1 MAEVIVI
8 NPTQSIIKQ
17 SALKRVGAYIRV
29 SSDSEDQ
36 ENSFITQYDHYM
48 NLISE
53 NPDWS
58 LTDIYKDNGITGT
71 EMECRDDFNR
81 MYQDCV
87 DGKIDLILTK
97 SISRF
102 ARNTYDCIDMTRKL
116 KVLGVDVIFEK
127 ENINTGGMT
136 SETELAALS
145 SVAQEESISLS
156 QNVRLGIRH
165 RMKNGTFKQGC
176 LPYGYYLGAGGEWKI
191 NEEQARIVRLI
202 FNAYI
207 GGMSLRKI
215 ADELKKAGVIK
226 NDGTANWVENRIKY
240 IITNERYKGDALL
253 QKSYT
258 EEFPFKSRRNCGER
272 DMYYVK
278 NNNVP
283 IVSAEIFDKAN
294 ELLKAQ
300 SKRYRP
306 SAAPKEYTFAKTIY
320 CGECG
325 TMFRK
330 KSGENNIFWVC
341 RTRDHDS
348 AECPTPQVAEKV
360 LMNAFVNLYNRLV
373 YNTDII
379 LVPML
384 NQLTEYKS
392 KRMADGGEIENI
404 NKEIAELTE
413 QVHVLRNAKANGYI
427 EPASFMERMNEI
439 ASKTAKLKK
448 DKKYLLGNDECE
460 QIRKQTE
467 ILSNYITA
475 TGPIGEFDKKVF
487 KKTVKRI
494 TVSRNKEITFE
505 LINGLKLKFEY
516 SEVE

>member
-17 SALKRVGAYIRV
+17 NALKRVGAYIRV

-102 ARNTYDCIDMTRKL
+102 ARNIYDCIDMTRKL

-176 LPYGYYLGAGGEWKI
+176 LSHTVITLG
-191 NEEQARIVRLI
+191 QA
-202 FNAYI
+202 
-207 GGMSLRKI
+207 
-215 ADELKKAGVIK
+215 
-226 NDGTANWVENRIKY
+226 EN
-240 IITNERYKGDALL
+240 G
-253 QKSYT
+253 KSMRN
-258 EEFPFKSRRNCGER
+258 RRE
-272 DMYYVK
+272 
-278 NNNVP
+278 
-283 IVSAEIFDKAN
+283 
-294 ELLKAQ
+294 
-300 SKRYRP
+300 
-306 SAAPKEYTFAKTIY
+306 
-320 CGECG
+320 
-325 TMFRK
+325 
-330 KSGENNIFWVC
+330 
-341 RTRDHDS
+341 
-348 AECPTPQVAEKV
+348 
-360 LMNAFVNLYNRLV
+360 
-373 YNTDII
+373 
-379 LVPML
+379 
-384 NQLTEYKS
+384 
-392 KRMADGGEIENI
+392 
-404 NKEIAELTE
+404 
-413 QVHVLRNAKANGYI
+413 
-427 EPASFMERMNEI
+427 
-439 ASKTAKLKK
+439 
-448 DKKYLLGNDECE
+448 
-460 QIRKQTE
+460 
-467 ILSNYITA
+467 
-475 TGPIGEFDKKVF
+475 
-487 KKTVKRI
+487 
-494 TVSRNKEITFE
+494 
-505 LINGLKLKFEY
+505 
-516 SEVE
+516 

>member
-127 ENINTGGMT
+127 ENINTGRMT

-176 LPYGYYLGAGGEWKI
+176 LPYGYYLGEDGEWKI

-258 EEFPFKSRRNCGER
+258 EEFPFKSRRNFGER

-283 IVSAEIFDKAN
+283 IVSPPSKNGHRKATKNGMNRSHSFIF
-294 ELLKAQ
+294 L
-300 SKRYRP
+300 
-306 SAAPKEYTFAKTIY
+306 
-320 CGECG
+320 
-325 TMFRK
+325 
-330 KSGENNIFWVC
+330 
-341 RTRDHDS
+341 
-348 AECPTPQVAEKV
+348 
-360 LMNAFVNLYNRLV
+360 
-373 YNTDII
+373 
-379 LVPML
+379 
-384 NQLTEYKS
+384 
-392 KRMADGGEIENI
+392 
-404 NKEIAELTE
+404 
-413 QVHVLRNAKANGYI
+413 
-427 EPASFMERMNEI
+427 
-439 ASKTAKLKK
+439 KTAAF
-448 DKKYLLGNDECE
+448 
-460 QIRKQTE
+460 IPRFT
-467 ILSNYITA
+467 
-475 TGPIGEFDKKVF
+475 
-487 KKTVKRI
+487 
-494 TVSRNKEITFE
+494 
-505 LINGLKLKFEY
+505 
-516 SEVE
+516 

>member
-165 RMKNGTFKQGC
+165 RMKNGTF
-176 LPYGYYLGAGGEWKI
+176 
-191 NEEQARIVRLI
+191 
-202 FNAYI
+202 
-207 GGMSLRKI
+207 
-215 ADELKKAGVIK
+215 
-226 NDGTANWVENRIKY
+226 
-240 IITNERYKGDALL
+240 
-253 QKSYT
+253 
-258 EEFPFKSRRNCGER
+258 
-272 DMYYVK
+272 
-278 NNNVP
+278 
-283 IVSAEIFDKAN
+283 
-294 ELLKAQ
+294 
-300 SKRYRP
+300 
-306 SAAPKEYTFAKTIY
+306 
-320 CGECG
+320 
-325 TMFRK
+325 
-330 KSGENNIFWVC
+330 
-341 RTRDHDS
+341 
-348 AECPTPQVAEKV
+348 
-360 LMNAFVNLYNRLV
+360 
-373 YNTDII
+373 
-379 LVPML
+379 
-384 NQLTEYKS
+384 
-392 KRMADGGEIENI
+392 
-404 NKEIAELTE
+404 
-413 QVHVLRNAKANGYI
+413 
-427 EPASFMERMNEI
+427 
-439 ASKTAKLKK
+439 
-448 DKKYLLGNDECE
+448 
-460 QIRKQTE
+460 
-467 ILSNYITA
+467 
-475 TGPIGEFDKKVF
+475 
-487 KKTVKRI
+487 
-494 TVSRNKEITFE
+494 
-505 LINGLKLKFEY
+505 
-516 SEVE
+516 

>member
-102 ARNTYDCIDMTRKL
+102 ARNIYDCIDMTRKL

-127 ENINTGGMT
+127 ENINTGRIT

-240 IITNERYKGDALL
+240 IITKI
-253 QKSYT
+253 Q
-258 EEFPFKSRRNCGER
+258 RR
-272 DMYYVK
+272 
-278 NNNVP
+278 
-283 IVSAEIFDKAN
+283 
-294 ELLKAQ
+294 
-300 SKRYRP
+300 
-306 SAAPKEYTFAKTIY
+306 
-320 CGECG
+320 
-325 TMFRK
+325 
-330 KSGENNIFWVC
+330 
-341 RTRDHDS
+341 RT
-348 AECPTPQVAEKV
+348 
-360 LMNAFVNLYNRLV
+360 
-373 YNTDII
+373 
-379 LVPML
+379 
-384 NQLTEYKS
+384 
-392 KRMADGGEIENI
+392 
-404 NKEIAELTE
+404 
-413 QVHVLRNAKANGYI
+413 
-427 EPASFMERMNEI
+427 
-439 ASKTAKLKK
+439 ASKII
-448 DKKYLLGNDECE
+448 YG
-460 QIRKQTE
+460 
-467 ILSNYITA
+467 
-475 TGPIGEFDKKVF
+475 
-487 KKTVKRI
+487 RI
-494 TVSRNKEITFE
+494 PV
-505 LINGLKLKFEY
+505 
-516 SEVE
+516 